1 MPDLPSPLREA
12 IIEIIDRLTGNVRRP
27 IILHSR
33 TSGIQEAI
41 DDLPDTG
48 GDIVIPAG
56 TYVLDAD
63 VIFGTKTNTTFIIS
77 SGARFLGT
85 GSIPSPSGTN
95 KVVDYRSALVF
106 DMASGGYTVVT
117 HTPVDV
123 GVASGTVLA
132 ANTERTYA
140 LFVND
145 SDTVIYLG
153 LDVAAALNQGIRV
166 NANGGSYEM
175 SPKLGS
181 LFTGSTQAVHGGV
194 GVKRL
199 LVPEGI
205 P

>member
-95 KVVDYRSALVF
+95 KVVDYR
-106 DMASGGYTVVT
+106 
-117 HTPVDV
+117 
-123 GVASGTVLA
+123 
-132 ANTERTYA
+132 
-140 LFVND
+140 
-145 SDTVIYLG
+145 
-153 LDVAAALNQGIRV
+153 
-166 NANGGSYEM
+166 
-175 SPKLGS
+175 
-181 LFTGSTQAVHGGV
+181 
-194 GVKRL
+194 
-199 LVPEGI
+199 
-205 P
+205 